1 MAFLDNQTI
10 SVNAIL
16 TKKGRELLASQ
27 GSLNISSFAL
37 ADDEIDYSLYDPN
50 HPNGSSYFDL
60 AIRNTP
66 IQEPFS
72 DETQALKFKLVTLPS
87 GVTAIPVI
95 TLDRTSILIGVGN
108 YKGQVT
114 ITPSTNP
121 SYNTTL
127 GYTAILSNKNAGTIV
142 GQDLPNAANVT
153 IPSFIGATDS
163 TTAQVA
169 VGLTFLF
176 IPNTSITT
184 PITTRLTIIGNESGG
199 NVSIPVTVYRDSL
212 PSSLLNS

>member
-27 GSLNISSFAL
+27 GALNITSFAL

-50 HPNGSSYFDL
+50 HPNGSSYYDV

-72 DETQALKFKLVTLPS
+72 DETQVLKFKLVTLPS
-87 GVTAIPVI
+87 GVTSIPII
-95 TLDRTSILIGVGN
+95 TLDRSSIIVNINN
-108 YKGQVT
+108 YSGQFT

-142 GQDLPNAANVT
+142 GQNLPNTNATV
-153 IPSFIGATDS
+153 PSFIGDAES

-169 VGLTFLF
+169 IGLSFIF

-184 PITTRLTIIGNESGG
+184 NITTRLTIIGNESGG
-199 NVSIPVTVYRDSL
+199 NVSIPITVYNNTL
-212 PSSLLNS
+212 PSSLLN